1 MTALEFNH
9 QLLNLETKLGYFA
22 KSLTLDS
29 ESAKDL
35 LQETMLK
42 AISNRDK
49 FQGDKNLK
57 AWVFTIMK
65 NTFINNYRRNVRSGT
80 IIDSTDNLYYINYNG
95 GSSNPGPESQFSAQ
109 EIRIAISE
117 LPDDYRIPFEMHTQG
132 YKYKEIAEH
141 LEQPLGSIKSK
152 IFFARRRLMEKLKDF
167 NF

>member
-1 MTALEFNH
+1 MTVIEFNH
-9 QLLNLETKLGYFA
+9 QLLHLETKLGYFA

-42 AISNRDK
+42 AISNREK

-65 NTFINNYRRNVRSGT
+65 NTFINNYRRTVRSST
-80 IIDSTDNLYYINYNG
+80 IIDSTDNHYYLNLNS
-95 GSSNPGPESQFSAQ
+95 GSSHEGPETQYNTL
-109 EIRIAISE
+109 EIRQAIEE
-117 LPDDYRIPFEMHTQG
+117 LPDDYRIPFEMHTRG

-141 LEQPLGSIKSK
+141 LSQPLGSIKSK

-167 NF
+167 K

>member
-1 MTALEFNH
+1 MTVIEFNH
-9 QLLNLETKLGYFA
+9 QLLHLETKLGYFA

-29 ESAKDL
+29 DSAKDL

-42 AISNRDK
+42 AIYNRDK

-65 NTFINNYRRNVRSGT
+65 NTFINNYRRTVRSST
-80 IIDSTDNLYYINYNG
+80 IIDSTDNLYYLNMNS
-95 GSSNPGPESQFSAQ
+95 GSSHESPESQYNTL
-109 EIRIAISE
+109 EILKAIKE
-117 LPDDYRIPFEMHTQG
+117 LPDDYRIPFEMHTRG

-141 LEQPLGSIKSK
+141 LSQPLGSIKSK

-167 NF
+167 N

>member
-1 MTALEFNH
+1 MTAIEFTH
-9 QLLNLETKLGYFA
+9 QLLSLESKLGYFA
-22 KSLTLDS
+22 RSLTLDS

-65 NTFINNYRRNVRSGT
+65 NTFINNYRRSVRANT
-80 IIDSTDNLYYINYNG
+80 IIDTTDNSYFLNINM
-95 GSSNPGPESQFSAQ
+95 GSAVQNPESQYSTI
-109 EIRIAISE
+109 EIRKAISQ
-117 LPDDYRIPFEMHTQG
+117 LPDDYRIPFEMHTNG

-141 LEQPLGSIKSK
+141 LSQPLGSIKSK
-152 IFFARRRLMEKLKDF
+152 IFFARKRLMEKLKDF
-167 NF
+167 K

>member
-1 MTALEFNH
+1 MTAIEFNH

-22 KSLTLDS
+22 RSLTLDS

-65 NTFINNYRRNVRSGT
+65 NTFINNYRRNVRAGT
-80 IIDSTDNLYYINYNG
+80 IIDSTDNLYYLNING
-95 GSSNPGPESQFSAQ
+95 GSSHQSPDSQYTTV
-109 EIRIAISE
+109 EIYKAISE

-141 LEQPLGSIKSK
+141 LAQPLGSIKSK

-167 NF
+167 N